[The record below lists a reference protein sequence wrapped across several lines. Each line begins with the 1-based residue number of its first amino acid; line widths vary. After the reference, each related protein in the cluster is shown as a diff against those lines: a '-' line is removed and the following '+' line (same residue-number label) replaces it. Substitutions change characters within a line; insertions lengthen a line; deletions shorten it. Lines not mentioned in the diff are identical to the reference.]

1 MNFGAN
7 NTPIEIIKEG
17 TFGGTYFRDI
27 LESMI
32 NGIKRYWLGG
42 RSIDGKRQ
50 IDRWKIIVSRFKS
63 KLVKIIKTVNVRFDD
78 YLFNL
83 KLEKFFCIG
92 AMSQLKVI
100 RYDLFFV
107 HINMNYYFFNRQELL
122 QKVKNRYNN
131 CGGKENAAIC

>member
-63 KLVKIIKTVNVRFDD
+63 KLVKMIKTVNVRFDD

-83 KLEKFFCIG
+83 KILLYWG
-92 AMSQLKVI
+92 
-100 RYDLFFV
+100 Y
-107 HINMNYYFFNRQELL
+107 ELVESDSL
-122 QKVKNRYNN
+122 
-131 CGGKENAAIC
+131 